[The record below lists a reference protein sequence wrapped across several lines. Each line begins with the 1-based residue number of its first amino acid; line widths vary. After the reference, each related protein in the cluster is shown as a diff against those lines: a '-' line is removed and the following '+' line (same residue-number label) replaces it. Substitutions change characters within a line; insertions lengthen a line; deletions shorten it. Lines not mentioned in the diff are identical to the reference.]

1 MGRSRSPQGERG
13 LKPAYAISGTSMLKS
28 LPARGAWVET
38 PICPTRRFPASR
50 RSPQGERGLKLG
62 RRGSAPLPLR
72 RSPQGERGLK
82 QVLIIYTLHVTD
94 VAPRKGS
101 VG

>member
-1 MGRSRSPQGERG
+1 MRGRSPQGERG
-13 LKPAYAISGTSMLKS
+13 LKPSGEVMKRVGSRRSPQGERGLKQLLATYEDEYGLS

-38 PICPTRRFPASR
+38 PCRAVLPRAPATSL
-50 RSPQGERGLKLG
+50 PARGAWVETG
-62 RRGSAPLPLR
+62 YENTVAWESA
-72 RSPQGERGLK
+72 
-82 QVLIIYTLHVTD
+82 

>member
-1 MGRSRSPQGERG
+1 MRASVDRVVTDGRSPQGERG
-13 LKPAYAISGTSMLKS
+13 LKRKVYRELSDLGKS

-38 PICPTRRFPASR
+38 VAVSSW
-50 RSPQGERGLKLG
+50 RS
-62 RRGSAPLPLR
+62 A
-72 RSPQGERGLK
+72 
-82 QVLIIYTLHVTD
+82 TT